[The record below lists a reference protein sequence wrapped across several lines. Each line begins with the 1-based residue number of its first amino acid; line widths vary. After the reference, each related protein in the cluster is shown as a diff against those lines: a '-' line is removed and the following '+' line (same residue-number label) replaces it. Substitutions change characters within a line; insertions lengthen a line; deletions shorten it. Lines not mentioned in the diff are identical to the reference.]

1 MILTPTALCIT
12 LPNLKFLN
20 YQNTFPNIGSLIELE
35 RYSAQKHIADLNKS
49 FQEAHEEYIDEEK
62 DVHEAEHNVARA
74 REEYILATNTGKGKK
89 CYLLHRI
96 IDSFPWIL
104 K

>member
-20 YQNTFPNIGSLIELE
+20 YQNTFPNIGSLIVQE
-35 RYSAQKHIADLNKS
+35 RYSEQQKHIADKS

-74 REEYILATNTGKGKK
+74 REEYILATNTGKGKN
-89 CYLLHRI
+89 
-96 IDSFPWIL
+96 S
-104 K
+104 